1 MAIAFV
7 GIDLAKSV
15 FAVNGVNPAGKPE
28 LVRPSVPRAKL
39 HKMTTTSAGRRRLII
54 CFWMDRLRPPRL
66 LEHGAREHLIGQTD
80 DPAWRSSVRRGG
92 RPGSFRR

>member
-54 CFWMDRLRPPRL
+54 CFGWTDFGRPAFL
-66 LEHGAREHLIGQTD
+66 NTAREHLIGQTD

-92 RPGSFRR
+92 RPWSFRR